1 MPGKI
6 VSVALSWSQ
15 RWRSAWSCIACVR
28 WWRQTVKVL
37 LPASGN
43 RSASVLFNLL
53 LELSLLLLVIGHGS
67 DFATTTGWQRFWF
80 CPPSKR
86 KGGAGPGSPREKP
99 NLHRQGECAVK
110 CSYGSVLSV
119 SPFSTI
125 LLQYE
130 SLAKAHGHCLC
141 NIAHFA
147 SARCIALLIRLTFPT
162 CPRAR
167 WSRRTSTT
175 RF

>member
-1 MPGKI
+1 M
-6 VSVALSWSQ
+6 
-15 RWRSAWSCIACVR
+15 VR
-28 WWRQTVKVL
+28 
-37 LPASGN
+37 
-43 RSASVLFNLL
+43 
-53 LELSLLLLVIGHGS
+53 S

-80 CPPSKR
+80 CPPSQR

-99 NLHRQGECAVK
+99 NLHSQRECAVK
-110 CSYGSVLSV
+110 CSYASVLSV

-147 SARCIALLIRLTFPT
+147 SARCIAICSCRCRPLPIREILFSVSDATQETGEAQSQFE
-162 CPRAR
+162 R
-167 WSRRTSTT
+167 
-175 RF
+175 